1 MKKAL
6 AFLFAGL
13 LGLSL
18 TAQTEAP
25 AVTAEE
31 APAVTAEEAPA
42 VTAEEAP
49 AFESDNDYS
58 GDWSIS
64 VGLSYRNFHRPTL
77 KGGTTPAAEGYVMD
91 EADGSLKEATP
102 KNLDSAWNA
111 RYPGLERDMR
121 RLTFGDINSF
131 AASGHGSYAD
141 RERIAPVVGFS
152 TSLWA
157 KDALDLALVGNF
169 QYYTMDTKL
178 QGKGSDSAGSQLYDR
193 FVSKINGTLTP
204 TSGEQSKLDSSS
216 SHDGTVNLAS
226 KVNFDMDLYV
236 FDLGLSLGY
245 NLDNGLRAFVAAGP
259 TLSLADME
267 SSAYNSV
274 GVGSGKDSYFGRDNE
289 NEFNWGLY
297 ASAGAGYWFNETIG
311 ISAELRYD
319 KAFGDVGTRYA
330 SQSLNTFGGML
341 KMQLRF

>member
-1 MKKAL
+1 MKKTL

-25 AVTAEE
+25 ATET
-31 APAVTAEEAPA
+31 PAVE
-42 VTAEEAP
+42 VAP
-49 AFESDNDYS
+49 AFESDNGYS
-58 GDWSIS
+58 GDWSVS
-64 VGLSYRNFHRPTL
+64 VGISYRNFHRPKL
-77 KGGTTPAAEGYVMD
+77 KGGSSPSAEGYVMD
-91 EADGSLKEATP
+91 EKDGSLKEPTQA
-102 KNLDSAWNA
+102 NLDSAWNA
-111 RYPGLERDMR
+111 RYPGQDRGVS
-121 RLTFGDINSF
+121 RLTFGDIAGFS
-131 AASGHGSYAD
+131 ASGRGSYAD

-169 QYYTMDTKL
+169 QYYSMDTKL
-178 QGKGSDSAGSQLYDR
+178 QGSGSDSTGVGLYDR
-193 FVSKINGTLTP
+193 FVSKIDGVLTP
-204 TSGEQSKLDSSS
+204 TSGEESKLPSSS
-216 SHDGTVNLAS
+216 SHQGVADMFA

-274 GVGSGKDSYFGRDNE
+274 GVGSGNDSNFGRANE

-311 ISAELRYD
+311 VSAELRYD

-341 KMQLRF
+341 KMQIRF

>member
-91 EADGSLKEATP
+91 EADGSLKEATQE
-102 KNLDSAWNA
+102 NLDSAWNA
-111 RYPGLERDMR
+111 RYPGLEGVQH
-121 RLTFGDINSF
+121 LTFGDINSF

>member
-1 MKKAL
+1 MKKTL

-25 AVTAEE
+25 APE
-31 APAVTAEEAPA
+31 APAVE
-42 VTAEEAP
+42 VAP

-58 GDWSIS
+58 GDWSVS
-64 VGLSYRNFHRPTL
+64 VGISYRNFHRPNL
-77 KGGTTPAAEGYVMD
+77 KGGSSPSADGYVMD
-91 EADGSLKEATP
+91 ETDGSLKEATQE
-102 KNLDSAWNA
+102 NLDSAWNA
-111 RYPGLERDMR
+111 RYPGQDRGVS
-121 RLTFGDINSF
+121 RLTFGDIAGFSV
-131 AASGHGSYAD
+131 SGRGSYAD
-141 RERIAPVVGFS
+141 RECTAPVVGFS

-157 KDALDLALVGNF
+157 KGALDLALVGNF
-169 QYYTMDTKL
+169 QYYSMDTKL
-178 QGKGSDSAGSQLYDR
+178 QGSASDSTGVSIYDR
-193 FVSKINGTLTP
+193 FVSKIDGVLTP
-204 TSGEQSKLDSSS
+204 TSGAESKLPSSS
-216 SHDGTVNLAS
+216 SHQGVADLYT

-274 GVGSGKDSYFGRDNE
+274 AVGSGKDSNFGRSNE

-311 ISAELRYD
+311 VSAELRYD

>member
-1 MKKAL
+1 MKKTL

-25 AVTAEE
+25 VAE
-31 APAVTAEEAPA
+31 APAAEAP
-42 VTAEEAP
+42 VVEEAP

-64 VGLSYRNFHRPTL
+64 VGISYRNFHRPNL
-77 KGGTTPAAEGYVMD
+77 KGGSSPSAEGYVMD
-91 EADGSLKEATP
+91 ETDGSLKEATQE
-102 KNLDSAWNA
+102 NLDSAWNA
-111 RYPGLERDMR
+111 RYPGQERGVS
-121 RLTFGDINSF
+121 RLTFGDIAGFS
-131 AASGHGSYAD
+131 ASGRGSYAD

-178 QGKGSDSAGSQLYDR
+178 QGRGSDSTGANLYDR
-193 FVSKINGTLTP
+193 FVSLIDGTLTP
-204 TSGEQSKLDSSS
+204 TSGDASKLPSSS
-216 SHDGTVNLAS
+216 SYQGTTNIAT

-236 FDLGLSLGY
+236 LDLGLSLGY

-267 SSAYNSV
+267 SSAYNAV
-274 GVGSGKDSYFGRDNE
+274 GVGSGKDSNFGRDNE